1 MTHCSSKSQSHTP
14 VAVKNVSARKKIVE
28 IFVGPGQFTDPS
40 YRFFD
45 SEGDV
50 LENFK
55 VNPKKKY
62 RFSRLDGATS
72 HPFYISDRGYNQKAS
87 SGLRIKGDGTFG
99 QGVVG
104 DQSFTV
110 SFKKKARRSLKR
122 NGGLFFYCT
131 SHSSMFDEFVIK
143 SKKSNRKISVDS
155 LPNEDG
161 GFVSSVLTGSSY
173 ARIDSSSLSP
183 VDSESLIVSA
193 DQVSA

>member
-1 MTHCSSKSQSHTP
+1 M
-14 VAVKNVSARKKIVE
+14 SARKKITE

-99 QGVVG
+99 P
-104 DQSFTV
+104 V
-110 SFKKKARRSLKR
+110 SYTHLTLPTKA
-122 NGGLFFYCT
+122 
-131 SHSSMFDEFVIK
+131 
-143 SKKSNRKISVDS
+143 
-155 LPNEDG
+155 
-161 GFVSSVLTGSSY
+161 
-173 ARIDSSSLSP
+173 
-183 VDSESLIVSA
+183 
-193 DQVSA
+193 